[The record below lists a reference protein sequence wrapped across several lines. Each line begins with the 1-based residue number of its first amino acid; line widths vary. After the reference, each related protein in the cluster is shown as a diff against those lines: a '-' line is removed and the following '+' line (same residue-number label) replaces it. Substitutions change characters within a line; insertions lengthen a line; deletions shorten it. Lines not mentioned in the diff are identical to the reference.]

1 MVTNYRI
8 RVTDLFVSGG
18 LAQPGERLICIQ
30 EVAGSIP
37 VSSTNFNKGKLMKT
51 IFLILATAVL
61 VAGCS
66 IVPKDPRMSLGKKCN
81 VDDDGTTVSSYVW
94 IYGKEGGLSASKE
107 MCEKN

>member
-1 MVTNYRI
+1 
-8 RVTDLFVSGG
+8 
-18 LAQPGERLICIQ
+18 
-30 EVAGSIP
+30 
-37 VSSTNFNKGKLMKT
+37 MKT